1 MLLPLFTVLLALAVI
16 IALVRLRSLRW
27 PRAFPAWAAWLLD
40 SPARRLCFNRR
51 RAIEHSGIDAGTRVL
66 ELGPGNGFISEVAAE
81 RIGSRGSLVCVDL
94 QPAMLSKVRSRGIE
108 PAPALVCA
116 SADALPF
123 AEGCFDVAFLVCA
136 LGEFPDQEAALREC
150 RRVLRSGGR
159 LAVTE
164 ALPDP
169 DYVRTGVMRRLAARV
184 GLERGERRG
193 NWVQRTHCF
202 TVP

>member
-1 MLLPLFTVLLALAVI
+1 MLLRLFLVLLALAAI
-16 IALVRLRSLRW
+16 IAAFILRYTRWLR
-27 PRAFPAWAAWLLD
+27 PFPASLAWLLD
-40 SPARRLCFNRR
+40 SPLRRLFFSRR
-51 RAIEHSGIDAGTRVL
+51 HAVENSGIEAGMRVL
-66 ELGPGNGFISEVAAE
+66 ELGPGNGFVSEVAAE
-81 RIGSRGSLVCVDL
+81 RIGSRGSLICVDV

-108 PAPALVCA
+108 PAPGLVCA

-123 AEGCFDVAFLVCA
+123 ADGCFDVALLVSV
-136 LGEFPDQEAALREC
+136 LGEFSDREEALREC

-169 DYVRTGVMRRLAARV
+169 DYVLTGPMRQLAARV
-184 GLERGERRG
+184 GLEAEERKG